1 MLCQQDIRQIFHFLL
16 IQHGHS
22 VLERASRTLHQLVA
36 PTCSEPENT
45 HLDKGGLKNSNYGV
59 RSAITVFC
67 IVLALHHEYCCAC
80 TGGSIADSCYDSC
93 FW

>member
-22 VLERASRTLHQLVA
+22 VLERASRTLLQLVA
-36 PTCSEPENT
+36 PTCSEHENT

-59 RSAITVFC
+59 RSAIITVCC
-67 IVLALHHEYCCAC
+67 IVTAPP
-80 TGGSIADSCYDSC
+80 S
-93 FW
+93 